1 MKKTDDCRIVASGA
15 DAVRML
21 CCFDSPT
28 EMNESVKENQSRNRN
43 GKHGRHFPSDSKE
56 TDAPIESEAPE
67 ETENAEST
75 AVSKG

>member
-1 MKKTDDCRIVASGA
+1 MIAGLLLLVLTLCGCS
-15 DAVRML
+15 AV
-21 CCFDSPT
+21 STAPT
-28 EMNESVKENQSRNRN
+28 EMNESVKETRAEIGTESTD
-43 GKHGRHFPSDSKE
+43 GISPSDSKE